1 MIEQLTSIETKY
13 LDLRAQMLDE
23 EVYSDQKKTR
33 EVNKALSDLEDAY
46 QIAVAYKKAY
56 NELQE
61 ANEILSAESD
71 PDFLE
76 MAKEQLFSAQE
87 RIATLEEEFK
97 LAMLPKDPNDDK
109 DIFLEVRPA
118 AGGDEA

>member
-23 EVYSDQKKTR
+23 AVYSDQKKTR

-46 QIAVAYKKAY
+46 QIAVSYKKAY

-71 PDFLE
+71 PDFVE

-87 RIATLEEEFK
+87 RIASLEEEFK

-118 AGGDEA
+118 AG